1 MIFTQMYEEEEVP
14 DLTNIDP
21 EEELEFEDWL
31 R

>member
-1 MIFTQMYEEEEVP
+1 MNFTHMYDEEEVP

-21 EEELEFEDWL
+21 EELEFEDWL